1 MVQKRLFNY
10 ILKYRKKGYT
20 EKQLSSRLFKD
31 GWSNK
36 EIKDALELVNKK
48 IKKQKLN
55 KKTVKKTNQ
64 EKKDSKNDSSKI
76 SQVLIKKRNPL
87 LVVLF
92 SIISLGI
99 YLIYWLISTNIEIK
113 KKIYSSPSP
122 YWILFIL
129 LFNISGF
136 SVYALSS
143 ILKISFFYSLIIALS
158 LFLVSFILS
167 IIYFYKYSE
176 AINKLT
182 GFNKILLTLLWI
194 LFWPVAVF
202 ISQKQLNKKFQK

>member
-36 EIKDALELVNKK
+36 EIKDALELV
-48 IKKQKLN
+48 N